1 MEVSER
7 FAGCASNVYQ
17 TLLDLFKQDYQEST
31 GKKIVDSKIRNGL
44 HYQKKFGKRNENSV
58 RVTVGEMISNH
69 QYSVAISSNRGVQW
83 LTYLCEDTGINEVRI
98 TYLEEYLPEGKLN
111 GWNYKF
117 MLPFMKKNLEK
128 RMRLQIRKLAEFAQN
143 KEVQ

>member
-7 FAGCASNVYQ
+7 FAGSASNVYQ
-17 TLLDLFKQDYQEST
+17 TILDLFKQDYQEST
-31 GKKIVDSKIRNGL
+31 GKKIVDSQIRNGL